1 MAKKRQ
7 TDIQPDASPEVEA
20 EVVAPVARA
29 WEEKPELRGNDRSYP
44 EEIRERFRELA
55 LESEMPG
62 AQIARELGISTR
74 TAQEWL
80 AELKQEMEP
89 YQELESMR
97 MAEKLAV
104 AGNQFLRELIT
115 RKWEKASVRDMAI
128 AAGIMIERRRD
139 LLGPRKGSATTR
151 LRVAWKSGEGAVEL
165 ETNGS

>member
-1 MAKKRQ
+1 MAKKRH
-7 TDIQPDASPEVEA
+7 TDIQPAQA
-20 EVVAPVARA
+20 EVVEPVPRA

-55 LESEMPG
+55 LGSEMPG
-62 AQIARELGISTR
+62 PQIARELGISRT

-80 AELKQEMEP
+80 FELKQEMEP

-104 AGNQFLRELIT
+104 AGNQFLRALIA

-139 LLGPRKGSATTR
+139 LLGPQKGGNISR
-151 LRVAWKSGEGAVEL
+151 LRIAWKDGSGAVEV
-165 ETNGS
+165 ETGGG